1 MNVEIFSAKES
12 ECCGKN
18 FEIKT
23 LMKII
28 LNFYLIDNENSQ
40 RNLKKYIYLGNDLL
54 SVIFFLE
61 TDIYYR

>member
-1 MNVEIFSAKES
+1 MNVEIFSAEES
-12 ECCGKN
+12 ECFGNN

-54 SVIFFLE
+54 SVIIFF
-61 TDIYYR
+61 RN